1 MVLVIIL
8 VQSCPT
14 LFFVSNLVYIRL
26 PKVKL
31 LSLFKPAEKNE
42 RYLSSKIFSVNKLMM
57 KMLNIKASFIAAGN
71 LLDERPSEVFHRFK
85 VDDVVFTIYR
95 HKLNLFNVTGINLQR
110 S

>member
-1 MVLVIIL
+1 MIL
-8 VQSCPT
+8 VQSCRT
-14 LFFVSNLVYIRL
+14 IFFISNLVYIRL

-31 LSLFKPAEKNE
+31 LSLFKPADKNE

-85 VDDVVFTIYR
+85 KMI
-95 HKLNLFNVTGINLQR
+95 
-110 S
+110 